1 MYKNLVAIDNRIKK
15 LMSLVL
21 SRTSEDIIRYLNT
34 LTKDE
39 QVILGLENISIQIE
53 NIRPIV
59 DQLYLKWR
67 FVRWQECGIN
77 EKSHEEGESLIYV
90 YANSIAE
97 TFRKDFEA
105 IYKVTEVPAVK
116 CLFETINECKVVRR
130 EVCRLTWSEM
140 KLRLDRRIRN
150 EERVQEQQ
158 RTL

>member
-39 QVILGLENISIQIE
+39 LVILGLENISIQIE

-77 EKSHEEGESLIYV
+77 AS
-90 YANSIAE
+90 
-97 TFRKDFEA
+97 
-105 IYKVTEVPAVK
+105 
-116 CLFETINECKVVRR
+116 
-130 EVCRLTWSEM
+130 
-140 KLRLDRRIRN
+140 
-150 EERVQEQQ
+150 
-158 RTL
+158 